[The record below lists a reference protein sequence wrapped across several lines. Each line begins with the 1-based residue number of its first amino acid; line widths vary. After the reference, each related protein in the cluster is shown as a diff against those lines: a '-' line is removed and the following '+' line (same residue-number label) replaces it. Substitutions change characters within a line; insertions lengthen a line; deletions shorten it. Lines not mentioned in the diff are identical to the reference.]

1 MLKKLLIGF
10 VALVIV
16 LGAGGYAA
24 FKLSPWPGVLV
35 IRHLFDGEAEKA
47 NVALAG
53 HIPVG
58 ITEKLNLRYDPNDA
72 DALLD
77 IYYPPGHGSGAAP
90 PTIVWTHGGAWVS
103 GSKDLIS
110 NYLRVL
116 AGHGFVVVGVD
127 YTIAPSATYPT
138 PVRQANAALGYLT
151 REAATLGI
159 DATRLFLAGD
169 SAGSQLSAQLANVIA
184 VPAYAE
190 AVGIAPA
197 IERTALR
204 GVILHCGA
212 FDATTVNL
220 EGGFGGFLR
229 TVLWA
234 YFGSKDFLNDP
245 RLSQFS
251 VINHITADFPP
262 TFISAGNAD
271 PLGSQS
277 TAFAAKAEST
287 GIVVDKLFFAEDY
300 TPPLGHE
307 YQFTLETE
315 AGKEALARAVA
326 FVRKHGAPP

>member
-16 LGAGGYAA
+16 LGVGGYAA
-24 FKLSPWPGVLV
+24 FKLSSWPGVLV
-35 IRHLFDGEAEKA
+35 IRYLFDGEAEKA
-47 NVALAG
+47 NVALARHVPAG
-53 HIPVG
+53 V
-58 ITEKLNLRYDPNDA
+58 TEKLNLRYDPNDA

-77 IYYPPGHGSGAAP
+77 VFYPPGHGSGAAV
-90 PTIVWTHGGAWVS
+90 PTVVWIHGGAWVS

-116 AGHGFVVVGVD
+116 AGQGFVVVGVD

-138 PVRQANAALGYLT
+138 PVRQANAALGYIT
-151 REAATLGI
+151 REATTLGI

-190 AVGIAPA
+190 VVGITPA
-197 IERTALR
+197 IERKMLR

-212 FDATTVNL
+212 YDATTVNF
-220 EGGFGGFLR
+220 EGGFGGFLK

-245 RLSQFS
+245 RLAQFS

-262 TFISAGNAD
+262 VFISAGNAD
-271 PLGSQS
+271 PLGPQS
-277 TAFAAKAEST
+277 TAFAAKAESS
-287 GIVVDKLFFAEDY
+287 GIIVDKLFFPADY
-300 TPPLGHE
+300 APPLGHE
-307 YQFTLETE
+307 YQFTLETD

-326 FVRKHGAPP
+326 FIQKQGATP